1 MSPEDLVN
9 KMHDEPFQPFRAR
22 LSNNSTIDV
31 LDPHSVVVG
40 PTSAIMPLD
49 YAEDE
54 FGRKLVSRWRTVA
67 LRHIIEFV
75 DIETKGNGSKR
86 HRKH

>member
-1 MSPEDLVN
+1 MSPEDLLN
-9 KMHDEPFQPFRAR
+9 KLHDQPFRPFRAR

-31 LDPHSVVVG
+31 LDPGSVVVG

-49 YAEDE
+49 YVDDE
-54 FGRKLVSRWRTVA
+54 HGRKLVSRWKTVA

-75 DIETKGNGSKR
+75 DLETKGNGSKR
-86 HRKH
+86 RGKH